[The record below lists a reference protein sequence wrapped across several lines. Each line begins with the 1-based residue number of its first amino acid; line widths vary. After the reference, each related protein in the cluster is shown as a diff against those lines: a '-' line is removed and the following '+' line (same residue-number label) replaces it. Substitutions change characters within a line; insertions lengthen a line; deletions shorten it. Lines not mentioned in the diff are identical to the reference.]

1 MKMVTA
7 IIRPERF
14 ERVRAALEAAGFPA
28 MTVTDVRGRGE
39 QQGITL
45 QYRAGDIR
53 VDFLPKLKIEIV
65 VTDEQS
71 DAIVP
76 IIIEHAST
84 GRIGDGKI
92 FISPVERAIRIRTA
106 EEYL

>member
-14 ERVRAALEAAGFPA
+14 ERVRAALEASGFPA
-28 MTVTDVRGRGE
+28 MTVTEVRGRGE

-45 QYRAGDIR
+45 RYRAGDIR
-53 VDFLPKLKIEIV
+53 VDLLPKMKIEIV
-65 VTDEQS
+65 VSDEQA
-71 DAIVP
+71 DAVVP

-84 GRIGDGKI
+84 GKIGDGKI
-92 FISPVERAIRIRTA
+92 FITPVERAIRIRTA